1 MSDNRE
7 PPAPACGRVEPVDLD
22 LERCWRAVQS
32 RDARFDGWFFGA
44 VTTTGIYCRPS
55 CPARPLRANM
65 RFFPTAAAAQAAG
78 FRACKR
84 CRPDAAPGSPE
95 WNTRTDLVARAMRLI
110 GDGTVDRV
118 GVEGLAARLGYTARH
133 VHRLLVAEVGAGPQA
148 LARAQRAQT
157 ARILLETTDM
167 RAADVAF
174 ASGFTSV
181 RQFNDTIRDIFGVVP
196 TALRPAHPQMGGVGT
211 AAVSLRLAYREPFDA
226 TGLWE
231 FLRRR
236 AVPGVEEVADGT
248 YRRSLALPHGSGVV
262 EVTPGAGHVQCVL
275 HLTEL
280 RDLATAVARTRR
292 LLDLDAD
299 PQAVDDL
306 LGTDPVLSPFVSA
319 VRGIR
324 VPGAVEPAEMA
335 VRAVV
340 GQQVSVAAAAGTLGR
355 LVSTLGTPLPTPR
368 GTVTHLFPSME
379 GLADCDPATLP
390 MPRARARAVQALA
403 DAIVRGAVDL
413 GAGCDRSAVARALL
427 DLPGIGPWTSSYVA
441 MRALGDPDAFL
452 TTDLGV
458 RRALE
463 QAGRRTAPEAVESL
477 AHRWRPWRSYAVLH
491 LWRSLDVGAPIDRIR
506 PLELGAVTA

>member
-7 PPAPACGRVEPVDLD
+7 PPAPGCGRVKPVELD

-32 RDARFDGWFFGA
+32 RDPRFDGWFFGA

-95 WNTRTDLVARAMRLI
+95 WNSRSDLVGRAMRLI
-110 GDGTVDRV
+110 ADGTVDRV
-118 GVEGLAARLGYTARH
+118 GVEGLAARLGYTPRH

-157 ARILLETTDM
+157 ARILLETTRM

-174 ASGFTSV
+174 ASGFASV

-196 TALRPAHPQMGGVGT
+196 TALRPTNARPGGVGG

-226 TGLWE
+226 AGLWE

-236 AVPGVEEVADGT
+236 AVPGVEDVVGGA

-262 EVTPGAGHVQCVL
+262 EVSPGAGHVQCVL
-275 HLTEL
+275 QLAEL

-299 PQAVDDL
+299 PQAVDDV
-306 LGTDPVLSPFVSA
+306 LGGDPVLGPLVSA
-319 VRGIR
+319 SPGVR
-324 VPGAVEPAEMA
+324 VPGAVDPAEMA

-355 LVSTLGTPLPTPR
+355 LVSALGTPLPTPD
-368 GTVTHLFPSME
+368 GTVTRLFPSMAA
-379 GLADCDPATLP
+379 LADCDPATLP

-403 DAIVRGAVDL
+403 DAIAQGRVDL
-413 GAGCDRSAVARALL
+413 GAGCDRAEVTRGLL
-427 DLPGIGPWTSSYVA
+427 DQPGIGPWTTSYVA
-441 MRALGDPDAFL
+441 MRALGDPDTFL
-452 TTDLGV
+452 STDLGV

-463 QAGRRTAPEAVESL
+463 QVGRPTAPEAVESL
-477 AHRWRPWRSYAVLH
+477 AHRWRPWRSYAVMH
-491 LWRSLDVGAPIDRIR
+491 LWRSLDAGAPADRIR